1 MSEKVANTFV
11 ASQNPDNAREKP
23 ARGVAP
29 QRTYPNSLGPSAI
42 PPPTGSGR
50 RGHITYRSVLFYGA
64 RLADALAETVEYLEL
79 LEKLNGSP
87 PHTVFVHEEF
97 SWEDAGS
104 DLAWQVTLV
113 FGEPARQRSA

>member
-11 ASQNPDNAREKP
+11 ASQNPDNAGEKP
-23 ARGVAP
+23 ARGVQP
-29 QRTYPNSLGPSAI
+29 QRTYPNSLDFSAV
-42 PPPTGSGR
+42 PPPPGSGR
-50 RGHITYRSVLFYGA
+50 LGHITYRSVLFYGP

-79 LEKLNGSP
+79 LEKINGSP

>member
-11 ASQNPDNAREKP
+11 ANQNPDNAGEKP
-23 ARGVAP
+23 ATG
-29 QRTYPNSLGPSAI
+29 I
-42 PPPTGSGR
+42 PPQKSYANGLVSPAAPPPAGSGR
-50 RGHITYRSVLFYGA
+50 IGLITYRSVLFYGA
-64 RLADALAETVEYLEL
+64 RLADALAETVEYLEM

-113 FGEPARQRSA
+113 FGEPVGQQSA